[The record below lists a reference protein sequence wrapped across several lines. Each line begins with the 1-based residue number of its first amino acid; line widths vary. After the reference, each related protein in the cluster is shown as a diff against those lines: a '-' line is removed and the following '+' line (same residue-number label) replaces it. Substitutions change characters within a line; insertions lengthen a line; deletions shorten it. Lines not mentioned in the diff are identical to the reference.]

1 VKASIGGLRSSSI
14 ELVTLLFVVLCTL
27 SGVAPLC
34 LSSAVSGW
42 EVGFVEFNSLFDLRS
57 VAVVL
62 WWVAVG
68 LVGIVVMLRVVS
80 LWKLWRGLR

>member
-1 VKASIGGLRSSSI
+1 MRASIGGLRTSSI
-14 ELVTLLFVVLCTL
+14 ELVTLLFVVLSTL

-34 LSSAVSGW
+34 LSSAVLGW
-42 EVGFVEFNSLFDLRS
+42 EVGFVEFNSLFNLRS

-62 WWVAVG
+62 WWVAVA
-68 LVGIVVMLRVVS
+68 LVGIVAMLRVVC